1 MSRDESSS
9 EASAVTDRRYNWL
22 HRFAWFTLVATLL
35 LICSG
40 GMVTSKGVGLAV
52 PDWPTTFGYNMFLF
66 PVSKWVGGIFFE
78 HTHRLIA
85 STVGF
90 LSIILAIWIWR
101 VDDRRW
107 VRNLGF
113 AALGAVILQ
122 GVLGGLRVTLL
133 KDEIG
138 IFHAALAQA
147 FFGMVVLIT
156 LATSRLWALV
166 GTARCAVR
174 EADNASPEHSRTPQ
188 LAHGTSSSEGGRGV
202 RSRNF
207 SRVVIWTTIAIYLQ
221 LGLGATMRHQHRDLS
236 ILDFPLAYGAFLP
249 DTSPARIAQINTWRD
264 ARALSD
270 VTSFQIWLQMAHRFM
285 ALLIAAGVITCLFRA
300 RRTGESAGLLSR
312 FTDTWFLLL
321 AGQVT
326 LGAWVIW
333 SSKAA
338 DIATAHVAVGATMFA
353 LGVALSAISLRL
365 SPGTDHAIH
374 SRPARVSVEI
384 PA

>member
-1 MSRDESSS
+1 MN
-9 EASAVTDRRYNWL
+9 SARSISWL
-22 HRFAWFTLVATLL
+22 HRFAWFTSIATLL

-90 LSIILAIWIWR
+90 LTIILAIWIWR
-101 VDDRRW
+101 ADERRW
-107 VRNLGF
+107 LRDLGL

-133 KDEIG
+133 KAEIG
-138 IFHAALAQA
+138 IFHACLAQA
-147 FFGMVVLIT
+147 FLGMLIVIT
-156 LATSRLWALV
+156 LATSQLWRRIRENNSIP
-166 GTARCAVR
+166 ARVR
-174 EADNASPEHSRTPQ
+174 T
-188 LAHGTSSSEGGRGV
+188 LC
-202 RSRNF
+202 
-207 SRVVIWTTIAIYLQ
+207 RVVICTTILIYLQ

-236 ILDFPLAYGAFLP
+236 ILDFPFAYGKIIP
-249 DTSPARIAQINTWRD
+249 NTSPAKLAEINAWRD

-270 VTSFQIWLQMAHRFM
+270 VTPFQIWLQLTHRFV
-285 ALLIAAGVITCLFRA
+285 AVIIAAGVIASLFLA
-300 RRTGESAGLLSR
+300 RRTGGNVGLLSR
-312 FTDTWFLLL
+312 FADAWFLLL
-321 AGQVT
+321 AGQIT

-333 SSKAA
+333 SNKAA

-353 LGVALSAISLRL
+353 LGVALSAICLRL
-365 SPGTDHAIH
+365 LCDWEQSGSPRQ
-374 SRPARVSVEI
+374 SPVSMEI
-384 PA
+384 PVS

>member
-1 MSRDESSS
+1 MPTGESPSS
-9 EASAVTDRRYNWL
+9 PAAITDHGYKWL
-22 HRFAWFTLVATLL
+22 HRFAWFTTIATLL

-90 LSIILAIWIWR
+90 LTIILAVWIWR
-101 VDDRRW
+101 SDQRRW
-107 VRNLGF
+107 MRNVGF

-122 GVLGGLRVTLL
+122 GVLGGLRVTML

-138 IFHAALAQA
+138 IFHALLAQA
-147 FFGMVVLIT
+147 FLGILVVIT
-156 LATSRLWALV
+156 LATSRLWSRLV

-174 EADNASPEHSRTPQ
+174 ESDDALTGVSRTPQ
-188 LAHGTSSSEGGRGV
+188 RGV
-202 RSRNF
+202 PTRLV
-207 SRVVIWTTIAIYLQ
+207 RVAICTTLVIYFQ

-236 ILDFPLAYGAFLP
+236 ILDFPLAYGAFIP
-249 DTSPARIAQINTWRD
+249 DTSPSRIAEINSWRD

-270 VTSFQIWLQMAHRFM
+270 VTPFQIWLQLIHRLT
-285 ALLIAAGVITCLFRA
+285 AVAIASGVIASLVLA
-300 RRTGESAGLLSR
+300 RRAEENAGALSR
-312 FTDTWFLLL
+312 FTDLWFLLL
-321 AGQVT
+321 VTQVT

-333 SSKAA
+333 SNKAA
-338 DIATAHVAVGATMFA
+338 DIATAHVAVGATMFG
-353 LGVALSAISLRL
+353 LGVAFSAILLRL
-365 SPGTDHAIH
+365 GSNPESATD
-374 SRPARVSVEI
+374 SRVERVSVEI
-384 PA
+384 PVT

>member
-1 MSRDESSS
+1 MAPDESNF
-9 EASAVTDRRYNWL
+9 AAITDHGSNWL
-22 HRFAWFTLVATLL
+22 NRFAWFTSIATLF

-90 LSIILAIWIWR
+90 LTIILAIWIWR
-101 VDDRRW
+101 ADSRRW
-107 VRNLGF
+107 MRNLGW

-122 GVLGGLRVTLL
+122 GVLGGLRVTML

-138 IFHAALAQA
+138 IFHALLAQA
-147 FFGMVVLIT
+147 FLGMLIVIT
-156 LATSRLWALV
+156 LATSRLWQRLREPDPAT
-166 GTARCAVR
+166 TAT
-174 EADNASPEHSRTPQ
+174 RT
-188 LAHGTSSSEGGRGV
+188 LC
-202 RSRNF
+202 
-207 SRVVIWTTIAIYLQ
+207 RVVICTTILIYSQ

-236 ILDFPLAYGAFLP
+236 ILDFPLAYGAVIP
-249 DTSPARIAQINTWRD
+249 DTSDTKLAEVNRWRD

-270 VTSFQIWLQMAHRFM
+270 VTAFQIWLQLTHRFV
-285 ALLIAAGVITCLFRA
+285 AVLIAAGVSTSLILA
-300 RRTGESAGLLSR
+300 RKTGATAGLLSR
-312 FTDTWFLLL
+312 FTDLWFLLL
-321 AGQVT
+321 ACQIT

-333 SSKAA
+333 SNKAA

-353 LGVALSAISLRL
+353 LGVSLCAICLRL
-365 SPGTDHAIH
+365 LQQANIARSPRH
-374 SRPARVSVEI
+374 SAVSMEI
-384 PA
+384 PVS